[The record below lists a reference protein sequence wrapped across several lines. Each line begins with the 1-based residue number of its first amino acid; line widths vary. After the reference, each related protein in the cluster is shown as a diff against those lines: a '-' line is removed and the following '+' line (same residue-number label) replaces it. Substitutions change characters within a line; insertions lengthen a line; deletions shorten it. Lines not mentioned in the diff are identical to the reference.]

1 VRIKLFACA
10 TVTCCVSFEIQEL
23 PDVIRVVLLLNLAKG
38 NKVLKTTLKRRIDRV
53 CASYT
58 CIEMNELEKALKEM
72 SSEGLIVDYNGAVQL
87 TEQGKRMGKEW
98 QSLLLKK
105 EPIME
110 IVAGLVDGSITG
122 IVVIL
127 SAFIAALATQT
138 TIFAAFLTLRAVAI
152 TNFSSFL
159 LGGITEDLA
168 DIMTLQ
174 NLMNFSLS
182 DIPDKKERD
191 KSLFLIK
198 KLFILLDKEIHR
210 SNLYAAMIC
219 GTTTFLAGS
228 IPIIAYI
235 VLPSPLDVIVS
246 LTIVAFIVGIFLVR
260 YRSKRTR
267 VNWKITFFE
276 TIAIV
281 IIATVASLILG
292 GIA

>member
-1 VRIKLFACA
+1 MN
-10 TVTCCVSFEIQEL
+10 CCVSFEIQEL
-23 PDVIRVVLLLNLAKG
+23 PDVIRVVVLLNLARG
-38 NKVLKTTLKRRIDRV
+38 NKIQKKMLKRRIDKV
-53 CASYT
+53 CLSYT

-72 SSEGLIVDYNGAVQL
+72 SSEGLISEHDGDVQL
-87 TEQGKRMGKEW
+87 TKQGKRMAKEW
-98 QSLLLKK
+98 ESLLLKK

-127 SAFIAALATQT
+127 SAFIAALTTQV
-138 TIFAAFLTLRAVAI
+138 TIFAAFLTLSAVAI

-174 NLMNFSLS
+174 NLMNFSVS

-219 GTTTFLAGS
+219 GTTTFIAGS
-228 IPIIAYI
+228 IPIVTFIL
-235 VLPSPLDVIVS
+235 LPSPFDAIVS
-246 LTIVAFIVGIFLVR
+246 LTIVAVIVGIFLVR
-260 YRSKRTR
+260 YRSKKMR
-267 VNWKITFFE
+267 VNWKVTLFE
-276 TIAIV
+276 TIAIILV
-281 IIATVASLILG
+281 ATVASLILG

>member
-1 VRIKLFACA
+1 
-10 TVTCCVSFEIQEL
+10 VSFEIQEL
-23 PDVIRVVLLLNLAKG
+23 PDVIKVIILLNLGKG
-38 NKVLKTTLKRRIDRV
+38 KRMLKSVLKRRLDKV
-53 CASYT
+53 CTSFT
-58 CIEMNELEKALKEM
+58 CIEMSELEKALKEM
-72 SSEGLIVDYNGAVQL
+72 ASEKLIVDNNGTVQL
-87 TEQGKRMGKEW
+87 TEQGLKLGNEW
-98 QSLLLKK
+98 KSLLLKK

-122 IVVIL
+122 LVVIL
-127 SAFIAALATQT
+127 SAFIAALT
-138 TIFAAFLTLRAVAI
+138 THLAIFAAFLTLSAVAI

-174 NLMNFSLS
+174 NLMNYSLS

-191 KSLFLIK
+191 KSLLLIK
-198 KLFILLDKEIHR
+198 KLFTLLNKEIHR
-210 SNLYAAMIC
+210 SNLYAAIMC

-228 IPIIAYI
+228 IPIITYI
-235 VLPSPLDVIVS
+235 VLPSPLDVILS
-246 LTIVAFIVGIFLVR
+246 LAIVAVIVGIFLVR

-276 TIAIV
+276 TIAII
-281 IIATVASLILG
+281 IIATIASLLLG

>member
-1 VRIKLFACA
+1 VA
-10 TVTCCVSFEIQEL
+10 FEIQEL
-23 PDVIRVVLLLNLAKG
+23 PDVIRVIILLNLSKG
-38 NKVLKTTLKRRIDRV
+38 KRMRKSTLKRRLDRV
-53 CASYT
+53 CTSFT
-58 CIEMNELEKALKEM
+58 CIEMSELEKAVKEM
-72 SSEGLIVDYNGAVQL
+72 ASEELIIDNNGTVQL
-87 TEQGKRMGKEW
+87 TEQGLKLGKEW
-98 QSLLLKK
+98 KSLLLKK

-110 IVAGLVDGSITG
+110 IVAGLVDGSVTG
-122 IVVIL
+122 LVVIL
-127 SAFIAALATQT
+127 SAFIAALT
-138 TIFAAFLTLRAVAI
+138 THLAIFAAFLTLSAVAI

-174 NLMNFSLS
+174 NLMNYSLS

-191 KSLFLIK
+191 KSLLLIK

-210 SNLYAAMIC
+210 SNIYSAVIC

-228 IPIIAYI
+228 IPIITYI
-235 VLPSPLDVIVS
+235 VLPGPLNIILS
-246 LTIVAFIVGIFLVR
+246 LTVVAVIVGIFLVR

-281 IIATVASLILG
+281 IIATLVSLLLG